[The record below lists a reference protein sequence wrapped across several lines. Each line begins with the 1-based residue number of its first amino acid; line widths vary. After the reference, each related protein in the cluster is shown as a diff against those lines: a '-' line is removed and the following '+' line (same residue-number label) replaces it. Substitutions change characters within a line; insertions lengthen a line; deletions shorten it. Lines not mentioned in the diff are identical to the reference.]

1 MYLALL
7 LHRHQHSAEL
17 LDGEVGIFWLCCC
30 NITVSVCNK
39 EIDLLTLSSSSAIQ
53 KQLST

>member
-53 KQLST
+53 KLLST